1 MLAKYRVA
9 FTIIITLFILIF
21 AAVAIFWA
29 RGFKPNFKKGT
40 IERTGMLVASSV
52 PTGAEIYMDDRLT
65 SATDTNIVYL
75 EPKTYKVKIQKD
87 GYTTWEKDLEIKAD
101 LATEIKVFLF
111 PLAPEIKPLTT
122 TGAVNPTLSPDGT
135 KIIYATPGERG
146 GLYVMPLSDRP
157 FQFGS
162 TSHLIAKN
170 QAGFDFT
177 KSKFIWGPDSRQ
189 LIAQFETEANQISA
203 NLLLDTEKNEQ
214 ELRDI
219 TGSLTATLTSW
230 QEELDTRAQTLA
242 ITAPDSVK
250 QATAEAQVN
259 QKPETTQLPNYP
271 TTQLNYYPTGLIFS
285 PDEEKILYK
294 NKENQYKVYDLKT
307 KKGVALPEFA
317 DFINLSWF
325 PDSNHLVVAQKDL
338 ISIIEADGNNKM
350 TVFSG
355 KFENGFVFAHP
366 SATRLIILT
375 TLTQTDGTLPNLY
388 AINLR

>member
-271 TTQLNYYPTGLIFS
+271 TKL
-285 PDEEKILYK
+285 
-294 NKENQYKVYDLKT
+294 
-307 KKGVALPEFA
+307 LPH
-317 DFINLSWF
+317 W
-325 PDSNHLVVAQKDL
+325 
-338 ISIIEADGNNKM
+338 
-350 TVFSG
+350 
-355 KFENGFVFAHP
+355 
-366 SATRLIILT
+366 
-375 TLTQTDGTLPNLY
+375 PNLF
-388 AINLR
+388 AGRRKNPL